1 MKSIKRALISVSDKT
16 GLIPFA
22 QFLEKQKVQIL
33 STGGTLK
40 ALKDAGVSAIPVEEF
55 TGFPE
60 ILEGRVKTLHP
71 KIHGGLLFRRDKKN
85 HVSEAA
91 RHGIQP
97 IDLVVVS
104 LYPFEE
110 VTAKPGV
117 SLETA
122 IENIDIGGPSMLR
135 SAAKNHDAVT
145 VVTDPQDYPRVIQE
159 MQEHK
164 GATTSELRAE
174 LARKVFERTSGYDQ
188 AIAKFLEKNQSSVGA
203 GLAPALEG
211 RPQGSPLPAS
221 LNLHYEKSADIRYG
235 ENPHQP
241 AAFYTQIAGAGLV
254 PALAGRPQ
262 GSPLR
267 FRQLHGKELSFNNF
281 LDIEAGMDIMRE
293 FSNPAACVIKHNNPC
308 GIAEGTDTADALER
322 AIECDAMSA
331 FGGIIA
337 INRACDLKTAQT
349 AFERLNFFEVLI
361 APDFESPALDFL
373 KKRQNLRIIETGPV
387 AAPSALDMRFLQS
400 GLLVQG
406 RDLPLEPRLKEF
418 QKKLKFVTQKTLE
431 SKEEINQLIFAFKCV
446 KVVKSNAIVLTQGFQ
461 TVGIGAGQMSRV
473 DSVEIACRKA
483 AYRTEGAFLASD
495 AFFPMPDSIE
505 IAHEKKIR
513 AIIQPGGSIRDA
525 DVIAAADRFGIAMVL
540 TGERHFKH

>member
-1 MKSIKRALISVSDKT
+1 MKAIQRALLSVSDKT
-16 GLIPFA
+16 GLVAFA
-22 QFLEKQKVQIL
+22 HFLAKQKVEIL

-40 ALKDAGVSAIPVEEF
+40 TLTEAGIAAVPVEEF

-71 KIHGGLLFRRDKKN
+71 KIHGGLLFRRDKKA
-85 HVSEAA
+85 HASEAVK
-91 RHGIQP
+91 HGIKP

-110 VTAKPGV
+110 VTSKPGV

-145 VVTDPQDYPRVIQE
+145 VVTDPQDYPRVIRE
-159 MQEHK
+159 MQEHQ
-164 GATTSELRAE
+164 GATTEALRAE
-174 LARKVFERTSGYDQ
+174 LARKVFERTSCYDR
-188 AIAKFLEKNQSSVGA
+188 AIAGFLAGHQTQSSVGA
-203 GLAPALEG
+203 GLVPALEG
-211 RPQGSPLPAS
+211 RPQGSPLPAH
-221 LNLHYEKSADIRYG
+221 LELRYEKSADLRYG

-241 AAFYTQIAGAGLV
+241 AALYV
-254 PALAGRPQ
+254 EAGRQKPV
-262 GSPLR
+262 
-267 FRQLHGKELSFNNF
+267 FKQLHGKELSFNNL
-281 LDIEAGMDIMRE
+281 LDIEAGMDMMRE

-308 GIAEGTDTADALER
+308 GMAEAADTAEALER

-331 FGGIIA
+331 FGGIVA
-337 INRACDLKTAQT
+337 INRPCNLKTAQT
-349 AFERLNFFEVLI
+349 AFERLSFFEVLI
-361 APDFESPALDFL
+361 APNFEPAALEFL
-373 KKRQNLRIIETGPV
+373 QKRQNLRLIETGRV
-387 AAPSALDMRFLQS
+387 EAPSPLDFRFLQS
-400 GLLVQG
+400 GLLIQS
-406 RDLPLEPRLKEF
+406 RDLPLEPRLEEF
-418 QKKLKFVTQKTLE
+418 RKKLKFATQKTLE
-431 SKEEINQLIFAFKCV
+431 SPAEMDQLIFAFKCV

-473 DSVEIACRKA
+473 DSVDIACRKA